1 MGEMEYAQSNEF
13 AIRGRVQRPVDI
25 LRSATSVNAE
35 ILQQSG
41 RLGCVRPGALADLVV
56 CDGDPLS
63 DIALLADPAK
73 NIRLIMQGGRLH
85 RNDLGL
91 ARTGA

>member
-1 MGEMEYAQSNEF
+1 MGEMEYAQSEEF

-41 RLGCVRPGALADLVV
+41 RLGVIAPGAFADIIV
-56 CDGDPLS
+56 CKESPLR
-63 DIALLADPAK
+63 DVTLLADPKK
-73 NIRLIMQGGRLH
+73 NLSLIMKDGAFY
-85 RNDLGL
+85 RNALVTR
-91 ARTGA
+91 AA